1 MSKRY
6 DFYDDTGA
14 WLDSCEANQVTW
26 MTALLTTLFGAV
38 TVVESDA
45 VVMLPALAFDEWLAT
60 V

>member
-1 MSKRY
+1 MNKRY
-6 DFYDDTGA
+6 DFYNATGA
-14 WLDSCEANQVTW
+14 WLDSCEADQVGW
-26 MTALLTTLFGAV
+26 MTELLTTLFGDV

>member
-14 WLDSCEANQVTW
+14 WLDSCEESQVAW
-26 MTALLTTLFGAV
+26 MTELLTTLFGDV

>member
-14 WLDSCEANQVTW
+14 WLDSCEASQVAW
-26 MTALLTTLFGAV
+26 MTELLTKLFGEV
-38 TVVESDA
+38 TVVESEA
-45 VVMLPALAFDEWLAT
+45 AVMLPPLAFDEWLAT